1 MFTAM
6 KGFSA
11 LTLTSEDPFPLGPFP
26 RHIWIHQNTPRDSLD
41 EACHEIWKRVQ
52 QLSEELQ
59 PSLLVPPLQHAL
71 FSDLSG
77 TLRRDGIDSQSNNY
91 LLDEPGGLQSILY
104 RELTGNRERQ
114 MKLIALYDAQRSA
127 KSANTSFLRSAKS
140 HKNSQ
145 GLEDSS
151 TTGMHSTEGSKL
163 EVPLLLKYTDAA
175 EGAGSQVTAEETR
188 VVKEVTQSS
197 RFSSAKTSTAVSSTT
212 TAAESQVPGQK
223 QQLPLL
229 AKAYSRTDSDA
240 GTKNPE
246 TTATSDKKNVKYS
259 ASTSG
264 FSTTS
269 GTTVLNQPAWQSL
282 SFPPFSIFLNDSS
295 LLQFQ
300 VAPYSSQQVFPSSY
314 TPTLNYVALVQ
325 PGYPYQYITLPTLS
339 SNIQDL
345 PPVAGDGIQ
354 HPFALSYGFSSRPGG
369 AATTNLNYFSNES
382 YVKF

>member
-1 MFTAM
+1 MQGLGVKKSSSIFRQ
-6 KGFSA
+6 
-11 LTLTSEDPFPLGPFP
+11 TSFNSSPIPL
-26 RHIWIHQNTPRDSLD
+26 SY
-41 EACHEIWKRVQ
+41 
-52 QLSEELQ
+52 S
-59 PSLLVPPLQHAL
+59 
-71 FSDLSG
+71 
-77 TLRRDGIDSQSNNY
+77 NY

-229 AKAYSRTDSDA
+229 AKTCSRTDSDA
-240 GTKNPE
+240 GTKNPGMDMAMVLE
-246 TTATSDKKNVKYS
+246 HQLGVMGKLRHKAEVLKSRWQELVRYHCNN
-259 ASTSG
+259 STVMS
-264 FSTTS
+264 F
-269 GTTVLNQPAWQSL
+269 LSL
-282 SFPPFSIFLNDSS
+282 
-295 LLQFQ
+295 
-300 VAPYSSQQVFPSSY
+300 V
-314 TPTLNYVALVQ
+314 
-325 PGYPYQYITLPTLS
+325 
-339 SNIQDL
+339 
-345 PPVAGDGIQ
+345 
-354 HPFALSYGFSSRPGG
+354 
-369 AATTNLNYFSNES
+369 
-382 YVKF
+382 